1 MGKNLLTCVLALV
14 FGFGGAAA
22 AGVAFHDQ
30 LQGPQGPTG
39 LTGAPGPRGAQ
50 GAEGPQGPAGQA
62 GKTGKAGKS
71 VKVVQPAKA
80 VKPAPQ
86 VTDLG
91 TQNCTGKSVQV
102 VTDATVTKDQR
113 LQLTKK
119 SVCLVK

>member
-1 MGKNLLTCVLALV
+1 MGKILLTCVLALV
-14 FGFGGAAA
+14 FGFGGATA

-39 LTGAPGPRGAQ
+39 LTGAPGPKGEQ
-50 GAEGPQGPAGQA
+50 GPEGPQGPAGQD
-62 GKTGKAGKS
+62 GKAGKAGKAGKT
-71 VKVVQPAKA
+71 VKVTR
-80 VKPAPQ
+80 PAPQ

-91 TQNCTGKSVQV
+91 TQNCTGRSVQV

-113 LQLTKK
+113 LQLIKK

>member
-1 MGKNLLTCVLALV
+1 MGKILLTCVLALV

-39 LTGAPGPRGAQ
+39 LTGAPGAKGEQ
-50 GAEGPQGPAGQA
+50 GPEGPAGQA
-62 GKTGKAGKS
+62 GKAGKS
-71 VKVVQPAKA
+71 AKVVQPAKA
-80 VKPAPQ
+80 TSKPSPQ
-86 VTDLG
+86 VVDLG
-91 TQNCTGKSVQV
+91 TQNCTGRSVQV

-113 LQLTKK
+113 LELTKK

>member
-1 MGKNLLTCVLALV
+1 MGKILLTCVLALV

-39 LTGAPGPRGAQ
+39 LTGAPGPKGDQ
-50 GAEGPQGPAGQA
+50 GPEGPQGPAGQA
-62 GKTGKAGKS
+62 GKAGKS
-71 VKVVQPAKA
+71 AKIVQPAKA
-80 VKPAPQ
+80 TSKPSPQ
-86 VTDLG
+86 VVDLG

-119 SVCLVK
+119 FVCLVK

>member
-1 MGKNLLTCVLALV
+1 MGKILLTCVLALV

-39 LTGAPGPRGAQ
+39 LTGATGPKGYQ
-50 GAEGPQGPAGQA
+50 GPQGPEGPQGPGGQA
-62 GKTGKAGKS
+62 GKAG
-71 VKVVQPAKA
+71 KVVQPAEA
-80 VKPAPQ
+80 TRTPSPQ
-86 VTDLG
+86 ITDLG
-91 TQNCTGKSVQV
+91 TQNCTGRAVPV
-102 VTDATVTKDQR
+102 ITDATITKDQR